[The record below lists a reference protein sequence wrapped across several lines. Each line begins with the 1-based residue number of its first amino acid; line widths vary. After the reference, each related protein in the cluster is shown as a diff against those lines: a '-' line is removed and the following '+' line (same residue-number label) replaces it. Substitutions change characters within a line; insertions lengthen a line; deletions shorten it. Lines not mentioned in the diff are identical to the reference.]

1 MFDQKCIEYE
11 LWRAHGIRTV
21 RKTLAEIHAEAAL
34 GKAGA
39 LVFPGF
45 QVLLIFFSTAYLCT
59 LPPSFTGKLF
69 FFASGVLLIGRQQLR
84 TSVLATAPA
93 TTRTRRRGLHDSL
106 SRTRWPSNVRP
117 SATNS
122 SAARRSS
129 KSWLILV
136 LLKGLLALPFPQSF
150 AIIDSNLSP
159 SQSSFGPSYMQSL

>member
-1 MFDQKCIEYE
+1 MAGTWYSH
-11 LWRAHGIRTV
+11 RAQDTGRDPC
-21 RKTLAEIHAEAAL
+21 RGRPRQGRGL
-34 GKAGA
+34 G
-39 LVFPGF
+39 LPWLPGSAY
-45 QVLLIFFSTAYLCT
+45 IFFYCLPLHTASL
-59 LPPSFTGKLF
+59 LHRKIV